1 MPTEEVVEAGAQMP
15 DSVVSDG
22 QEKVVKIRSTA
33 VSHETLDYEILLQD
47 RAKLVRPE
55 MAVVLG
61 GLRQER
67 CRRRY
72 NKPSTG
78 LENTIQFRKNS
89 IYRTGWNMLER
100 FNECYFGEAIA
111 LQAE

>member
-1 MPTEEVVEAGAQMP
+1 
-15 DSVVSDG
+15 
-22 QEKVVKIRSTA
+22 
-33 VSHETLDYEILLQD
+33 VSHETLDYEMLLQD